1 VLAATRTGVATRT
14 LCPMLRRRRASRPVG
29 PPPAREKRTPWQ
41 VARAWIIPV
50 IGGVTPVLLIVVN
63 IAAFIVQHVGAFRWT
78 ITVLAFVSGIM
89 LDSWTALNIYRALR
103 ARFPSNPLLQDS
115 NQELLLVLSML
126 VIIVL
131 SFISGYF
138 CYQGLGDASNLPNRL
153 TFVTGAVAIAT
164 PILLVRLFDHLKG
177 RSQVQRPAFTGR
189 DRGGQP
195 PAPPTPPAEPST
207 SASGYTPPPR
217 YLPPS

>member
-1 VLAATRTGVATRT
+1 
-14 LCPMLRRRRASRPVG
+14 MLRRRRASRPVG
-29 PPPAREKRTPWQ
+29 PPPGRGKRTPWQ

-115 NQELLLVLSML
+115 NQELMLVLSML

-177 RSQVQRPAFTGR
+177 RSQAQRPAFTGR
-189 DRGGQP
+189 DRGGRP
-195 PAPPTPPAEPST
+195 PAPPAPPVEPSA

-217 YLPPS
+217 FLPPS

>member
-1 VLAATRTGVATRT
+1 
-14 LCPMLRRRRASRPVG
+14 MLRRRRASRPVE
-29 PPPAREKRTPWQ
+29 PPPGREKRTPWQ

-63 IAAFIVQHVGAFRWT
+63 IAAFIVQHVSAFRWT

-177 RSQVQRPAFTGR
+177 RSHPQRPAFTGR
-189 DRGGQP
+189 DRGGQA
-195 PAPPTPPAEPST
+195 PAPPAPPAEPST